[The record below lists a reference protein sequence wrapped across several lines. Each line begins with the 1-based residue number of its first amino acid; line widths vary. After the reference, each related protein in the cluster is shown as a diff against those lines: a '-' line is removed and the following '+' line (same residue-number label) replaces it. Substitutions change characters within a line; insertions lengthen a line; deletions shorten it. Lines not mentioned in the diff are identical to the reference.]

1 MRVPE
6 IVSASSSGLNALP
19 ASDSALVFED
29 QLRSMP
35 LTTPEHCQTS
45 YSPPSPANTPL
56 SEGSHDFRG
65 AGRKLSPFFG
75 LQVPSFR
82 ITERPLER
90 WDDLTP
96 RGGDY
101 PPELEPHR
109 AASSQNHDIHATP
122 RKSQSQDAT
131 KRRASNAKTPSFVPV
146 KPPANDAQPV
156 QVVRDD
162 RAQERSAC
170 DTCQAVDQL
179 QTRTR
184 MAPCGV
190 SPHLS
195 DSIGLLTDR
204 IPSISLASRAL
215 QLVSTSSAPTERR
228 LDARAATKWFWT
240 SHLDTRQ
247 LGFLF
252 KTFNLKRMI
261 FHS

>member
-6 IVSASSSGLNALP
+6 SVSASSSGLNALP

-29 QLRSMP
+29 QLHLMP

-56 SEGSHDFRG
+56 SEHCHDSCGTR
-65 AGRKLSPFFG
+65 RKLSPKFG
-75 LQVPSFR
+75 LQVPCR
-82 ITERPLER
+82 ITERPLEC

-96 RGGDY
+96 RDECSH
-101 PPELEPHR
+101 ELEPR
-109 AASSQNHDIHATP
+109 GDASSQSDDIHATP
-122 RKSQSQDAT
+122 RKSQSQDAK
-131 KRRASNAKTPSFVPV
+131 KRRASNAETSSFVPV
-146 KPPANDAQPV
+146 KPSAKDAQPV
-156 QVVRDD
+156 QVARDD

-170 DTCQAVDQL
+170 DTCKAVDQL

-190 SPHLS
+190 SHLS
-195 DSIGLLTDR
+195 NSISLLTDCNY
-204 IPSISLASRAL
+204 SISLVSRAS

-228 LDARAATKWFWT
+228 LDARTATKWFWT
-240 SHLDTRQ
+240 SHLDTRRIS
-247 LGFLF
+247 FLF
-252 KTFNLKRMI
+252 KRFSLKQMI